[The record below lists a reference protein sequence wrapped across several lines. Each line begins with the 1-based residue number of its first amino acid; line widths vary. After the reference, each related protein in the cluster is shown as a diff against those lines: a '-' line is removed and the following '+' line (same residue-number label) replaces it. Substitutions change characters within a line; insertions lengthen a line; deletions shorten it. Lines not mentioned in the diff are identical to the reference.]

1 MQNAVRRVCAPW
13 LETLSMRIR
22 ADAEGNKDRFYSV
35 LFQRGKDSV
44 IELDSVLNT
53 TRMGTSTQGAEWKA
67 SYEGETSRVGRGFS
81 QKCLNRTLGKG
92 KPR

>member
-1 MQNAVRRVCAPW
+1 MQGIC
-13 LETLSMRIR
+13 TL
-22 ADAEGNKDRFYSV
+22 AGDPC
-35 LFQRGKDSV
+35 QRESEQRLKAIKTDFIQYYFIGESDLR

-81 QKCLNRTLGKG
+81 LNCLNRTLGKG